1 MCLDAFLYHF
11 TILPARIALAVL
23 AALVNFFAASL
34 RLKGRI
40 QCLWPDLLKGIMVL
54 AAVYGLKTVDASR
67 LYHSIRGQ
75 STLKLYVIY
84 NVLEVADKL
93 FCSFGLDILD
103 SFFSKQ
109 AADINNRLR
118 PLPHFLLAIVY
129 VFLHTVV
136 LFYQVITLNVAIN
149 SYSNALLTLLVS
161 NQFVEI
167 KSAVFKKFEKEN
179 LFQLACADVVERFQL
194 TLYLVIIGIRN
205 IPEFSSNFSLWFVGE
220 RLLAPLAVVY
230 VSEIFVDWLKHAF
243 ITKFNHIHPDVYLKF
258 CSILAKDFETM
269 SEGAGLVDQSPQ
281 VSRRIGFSVFPLS
294 CLLIRVVMQIVLVY
308 QPAWS
313 KLLPHIIGSFGCL
326 FILKLIIGMNLSAYC
341 RRRTHVMAQK
351 LTAMPP
357 KKLFSSQSQMIL
369 EESKKTPRDFDATP
383 VKPLS
388 RSSSVGMIEDE
399 KEDLCK

>member
-1 MCLDAFLYHF
+1 MFLGYWVCLDAFLYHF
-11 TILPARIALAVL
+11 TILPVRIALAFL
-23 AALVNFFAASL
+23 AALVNGLAAVL
-34 RLKGRI
+34 RMRGRV
-40 QCLWPDLLKGIMVL
+40 QCLWFDLLKGVMV
-54 AAVYGLKTVDASR
+54 AAVVYGLKTVDASR

-93 FCSFGLDILD
+93 LCSFGLDILD
-103 SFFSKQ
+103 SFYSKSGV
-109 AADINNRLR
+109 DIQNRLR
-118 PLPHFLLAIVY
+118 PFPHFLLAIVY

-194 TLYLVIIGIRN
+194 SLYLLIIGIRN
-205 IPEFSSNFSLWFVGE
+205 IPEFASNFSLWFLCE

-230 VSEIFVDWLKHAF
+230 ISEIFVDWLKHAF
-243 ITKFNHIHPDVYLKF
+243 ITKFNHIHPHVYLKF

-269 SEGAGLVDQSPQ
+269 SEGAGLADQSPQ

-308 QPAWS
+308 QPVWS
-313 KLLPHIIGSFGCL
+313 QLWPHIVGSFGCL
-326 FILKLIIGMNLSAYC
+326 FIIKLIIGMNLSAYC
-341 RRRTHVMAQK
+341 RRRTQSATPRMA
-351 LTAMPP
+351 LMPT

-369 EESKKTPRDFDATP
+369 DESKKEVDSTPMKP
-383 VKPLS
+383 V
-388 RSSSVGMIEDE
+388 RRASSVDMIVE
-399 KEDLCK
+399 K